1 MLLESFIKM
10 YGGVVSPVIKEQIEY
25 AIAVEKVLNDRVE
38 KYKHDKL
45 TNLSISP
52 ETQGKNINWD
62 DIATTADQ
70 MAILSIQNETMV

>member
-1 MLLESFIKM
+1 M

-45 TNLSISP
+45 ANLSISP
-52 ETQGKNINWD
+52 ET
-62 DIATTADQ
+62 
-70 MAILSIQNETMV
+70 